1 MHGCEGTLASV
12 PLTAREA
19 GRPDCVPVERTGIHN
34 GIGFRMK
41 LVVREKGSRRL
52 GLPVEFPL
60 RDSQNILV
68 VRDRRQLPDRRKQ
81 QCGIDDLKV
90 ILSKMSSD

>member
-1 MHGCEGTLASV
+1 
-12 PLTAREA
+12 
-19 GRPDCVPVERTGIHN
+19 
-34 GIGFRMK
+34 MK

-60 RDSQNILV
+60 RDSQNMLV
-68 VRDRRQLPDRRKQ
+68 VRDRRQLPDRRKP

-90 ILSKMSSD
+90 ILLKMSSD